1 MRDTDIFIDDHPL
14 KGGKIIIGEQEYI
27 IGKIYRV
34 LHSRR
39 LYIQLLRGSIEVNFP
54 LHEIA
59 KILFDEGPHSIS

>member
-1 MRDTDIFIDDHPL
+1 MRDASVYIDIHPL
-14 KGGKIIIGEQEYI
+14 KGEKIIVGEQEYT

-54 LHEIA
+54 LHEVA
-59 KILFDEGPHSIS
+59 KMLFDEGPHSIS